1 MSASRLAGHAVVEQ
15 LVALGADRAFGVPG
29 ESYLAVL
36 DGLHDHVEEF
46 PFVVARQE
54 GGAAMMA
61 AAHGQLT
68 GRPGIAMVTRGPG
81 ATNAS
86 IGVHVASQ
94 DSSPMLLLVG
104 QVPTTQLGTR
114 AFQEVDYGQMFGGLA
129 KGVVELDHADR
140 VCEQVARAWT
150 LAMAGDPGPVVVVM
164 PEDVLSTPT
173 NCALRPGPAPA
184 ASATAGVEQ
193 IRAALAQARRP
204 LIVVSGNA
212 WSRGGRDALRE
223 LAEQSAL
230 PVATATRRQDILDNR
245 SDVYVGTI
253 GLQTTPGLASL
264 ASEADIVLLLGTRP
278 DGLTAED
285 GEWLTATAAGRRLLH
300 VYPDPD
306 VLGSVYR
313 ADVAV
318 AARPDDVA
326 RALSASLAASPLPA
340 SDERAGWCKLLRENR
355 IAVRTAQVGPRHP
368 AAFMAALAAQVTPDA
383 VMTAGAGLYT
393 GWHQQHRDYIA
404 YPSQVA
410 SHSGSMGYGLPA
422 AIAAAFALP
431 SREVVAFAG
440 DGCFLMNGQELS
452 TAVRY
457 GLGITVVVVS
467 NGGYGT
473 IRRHQERRFPGRASG
488 TDLENPDFAALAR
501 AHGAWAA
508 TVRTPAEFGAA
519 LGARPAGEVC
529 LIEVDLPDSI
539 SRDGPP
545 RLRDRGLALS
555 EPDDVARSG

>member
-1 MSASRLAGHAVVEQ
+1 MSAVRLAGHAVVEQ

-36 DGLHDHVEEF
+36 DGLHDHTEEL

-94 DSSPMLLLVG
+94 DGSPMLLLVG
-104 QVPTTQLGTR
+104 QVPTTQVGTR
-114 AFQEVDYGQMFGGLA
+114 AFQEVDYRQMFACLA
-129 KGVVELDHADR
+129 KGVVELNDADR
-140 VCEQVARAWT
+140 VREQVARAWT
-150 LAMAGDPGPVVVVM
+150 LATAGEPGPVVVVM

-173 NCALRPGPAPA
+173 GCVPVPAPA
-184 ASATAGVEQ
+184 APVSTVAADGVER
-193 IRAALAQARRP
+193 IRDVLAQARRP
-204 LIVVSGNA
+204 LVVVSGNA
-212 WSRGGRDALRE
+212 WSPGGRDALRG
-223 LAEQSAL
+223 LAERFAL

-245 SDVYVGTI
+245 SEVFVGTL
-253 GLQTTPGLASL
+253 GLQTTPGLAGF
-264 ASEADIVLLLGTRP
+264 AAQADVVVLLGGRP

-285 GEWLTATAAGRRLLH
+285 GDWLTAPSADRRLLH

-306 VLGSVYR
+306 VLGSVYP
-313 ADVAV
+313 AEVAM

-326 RALSASLAASPLPA
+326 EALAVALVASPLPA
-340 SDERAGWCKLLRENR
+340 SEERTEWCRRLREHR
-355 IAVRTAQVGPRHP
+355 VALRTAQVSRLHP
-368 AAFMAALAAQVTPDA
+368 GAFMAALAEQVAPDA
-383 VMTAGAGLYT
+383 VLTAGAGVYT
-393 GWHQQHRDYIA
+393 GWHQRHRDYIA

-467 NGGYGT
+467 NGVYGT
-473 IRRHQERRFPGRASG
+473 IRRHQERRFPGRPSG
-488 TDLENPDFAALAR
+488 TDLQNPDFAALAR

-508 TVRTPAEFGAA
+508 TVHTPAEFGAA
-519 LGARPAGEVC
+519 LSSRPVGEVC
-529 LIEVDLPDSI
+529 LVEVDLPDSG
-539 SRDGPP
+539 D
-545 RLRDRGLALS
+545 
-555 EPDDVARSG
+555 

>member
-36 DGLHDHVEEF
+36 DGLHDHTDEL

-114 AFQEVDYGQMFGGLA
+114 AFQEVDYRQMFGGLA
-129 KGVVELDHADR
+129 KGVVELNEADR

-150 LAMAGDPGPVVVVM
+150 LANAGEPGPVVVVM
-164 PEDVLSTPT
+164 PEDVLSAETDCVP
-173 NCALRPGPAPA
+173 LPAPVA
-184 ASATAGVEQ
+184 PVSTVGADGVEQ
-193 IRAALAQARRP
+193 IRDILAQARRP
-204 LIVVSGNA
+204 LVVVSGNA
-212 WSRGGRDALRE
+212 WSSGGRAALRG
-223 LAEQSAL
+223 LAEKSDL
-230 PVATATRRQDILDNR
+230 PVATATRRQDIVDNR
-245 SDVYVGTI
+245 SEIFVGTV
-253 GLQTTPGLASL
+253 GLQTTPGLSGFA
-264 ASEADIVLLLGTRP
+264 AQADVVLLLGGRP

-285 GEWLTATAAGRRLLH
+285 GDWLTAGPAGRRLLH

-306 VLGSVYR
+306 VLGSVYP
-313 ADVAV
+313 ADVAM

-326 RALSASLAASPLPA
+326 EALAAALVASPLPR
-340 SDERAGWCKLLRENR
+340 SEERTEWGRRLRQHR
-355 IAVRTAQVGPRHP
+355 VALRAAQVGPLHP
-368 AAFMAALAAQVTPDA
+368 GAFMAALAERVAPDA
-383 VMTAGAGLYT
+383 VLTAGAGVYT

-467 NGGYGT
+467 NGVYGT
-473 IRRHQERRFPGRASG
+473 IRRHQERRFPGRPSG
-488 TDLENPDFAALAR
+488 TDLQNPDFAALAR

-508 TVRTPAEFGAA
+508 TARTPAEFGAA
-519 LGARPAGEVC
+519 LGARPVGQVC
-529 LIEVDLPDSI
+529 LVELDLPETDA
-539 SRDGPP
+539 PP
-545 RLRDRGLALS
+545 D
-555 EPDDVARSG
+555 

>member
-1 MSASRLAGHAVVEQ
+1 MTAARLAGHAVVEQ

-36 DGLHDHVEEF
+36 DGLYDHADKL
-46 PFVVARQE
+46 PFVITRQE

-68 GRPGIAMVTRGPG
+68 GRPGVAMVTRGPG

-94 DSSPMLLLVG
+94 DSSPMLLLIG

-114 AFQEVDYGQMFGGLA
+114 AFQEVDYRQMFGDLA
-129 KGVVELDHADR
+129 KGVVELNHAGR
-140 VCEQVARAWT
+140 VCEQVTGAWV
-150 LAMAGDPGPVVVVM
+150 LAMTGDPGPVVVVM
-164 PEDVLSTPT
+164 PEDILATPT
-173 NCALRPGPAPA
+173 ENPTLSGPAA
-184 ASATAGVEQ
+184 CRSTVTGVEE
-193 IRAALAQARRP
+193 IRDALAEARRP
-204 LIVVSGNA
+204 LVLVSGNA
-212 WSRGGRDALRE
+212 WSPDGCDALRG
-223 LAEQSAL
+223 LAEKSAL

-245 SDVYVGTI
+245 SEAFVGTL

-264 ASEADIVLLLGTRP
+264 AREADVVLLLGSRP

-285 GEWLTATAAGRRLLH
+285 GDWLTTGPSGRRLLH
-300 VYPDPD
+300 VYPDPK
-306 VLGSVYR
+306 VLGSIYW
-313 ADVAV
+313 ADVKL

-326 RALSASLAASPLPA
+326 RALAEGASLPA
-340 SDERAGWCKLLRENR
+340 SQQR
-355 IAVRTAQVGPRHP
+355 IAWCHRLRQHWVAQRINRVDPLHP
-368 AAFMAALAAQVTPDA
+368 AAFMAALDEHVAPDA
-383 VMTAGAGLYT
+383 VFTAGAGLYT
-393 GWHQQHRDYIA
+393 GWHQRHREYIA

-410 SHSGSMGYGLPA
+410 TQSGSMGYGLPA

-457 GLGITVVVVS
+457 GLGLTVVVVN
-467 NGGYGT
+467 NGVYGT

-488 TDLENPDFAALAR
+488 TDLHNPDFAALAR
-501 AHGAWAA
+501 AYGAWAA
-508 TVRTPAEFGAA
+508 TVRTPEEFGAS
-519 LGARPAGEVC
+519 LGARPIGEVS
-529 LIEVDLPDSI
+529 LIEVVLSDS
-539 SRDGPP
+539 
-545 RLRDRGLALS
+545 
-555 EPDDVARSG
+555 

>member
-1 MSASRLAGHAVVEQ
+1 MSVGRLAGHAVVEQ
-15 LVALGADRAFGVPG
+15 LVVLGADRAFGVPG

-36 DGLHDHVEEF
+36 DGLHDHAEEL

-104 QVPTTQLGTR
+104 QVPTAQLGTR
-114 AFQEVDYGQMFGGLA
+114 AFQEVDYRQMFGDLA

-150 LAMAGDPGPVVVVM
+150 LATAGEPGPVVVVM

-173 NCALRPGPAPA
+173 NCVPLPRPAPL
-184 ASATAGVEQ
+184 ASAAADGVEQ
-193 IRAALAQARRP
+193 IRDALAQARRP
-204 LIVVSGNA
+204 LVVISGNA
-212 WSRGGRDALRE
+212 WSPGGRDALRG
-223 LAEQSAL
+223 LAEKSAL

-245 SDVYVGTI
+245 SEVFVGTL

-264 ASEADIVLLLGTRP
+264 ASQADVVLLLGARP

-285 GEWLTATAAGRRLLH
+285 GDWLTAIPPGRRLLH

-306 VLGSVYR
+306 VLGSVYP
-313 ADVAV
+313 ADVAL

-326 RALSASLAASPLPA
+326 RALSASLTASPLPA
-340 SDERAGWCKLLRENR
+340 SEERTEWCRRLREHR
-355 IAVRTAQVGPRHP
+355 VARRTAPVDPLHP
-368 AAFMAALAAQVTPDA
+368 AAFMTALAEHVAPDA
-383 VMTAGAGLYT
+383 VMTAGAGIYT
-393 GWHQQHRDYIA
+393 SWHQQHRDYIA

-473 IRRHQERRFPGRASG
+473 IRRHQEHRFPGRPSG
-488 TDLENPDFAALAR
+488 TDLLNPDFAALAR

-508 TVRTPAEFGAA
+508 TVRTPAEFGTA
-519 LGARPAGEVC
+519 LAARPVGEVC
-529 LIEVDLPDSI
+529 LVEVDLPD
-539 SRDGPP
+539 
-545 RLRDRGLALS
+545 L
-555 EPDDVARSG
+555 